1 MMMKSLGMVL
11 VGAAGVQIIIF
22 VHCQI
27 VAQC

>member
-1 MMMKSLGMVL
+1 MMKSLGMVL
-11 VGAAGVQIIIF
+11 IGAAGVQIIIF